1 MLSAARLAAQ
11 LLAAVSLLVVVIAV
25 SVAAGKPKPHRPTTD
40 DCPTIKLKRQ
50 WGGKPS
56 TGLHYQ
62 IRPIRYVVIH
72 HTVTG
77 ECNGLLQCAE
87 ILQNMQNYHQTELN
101 FNDISYK

>member
-1 MLSAARLAAQ
+1 M
-11 LLAAVSLLVVVIAV
+11 